1 MARCSGT
8 GLEGVTP
15 SLIGENLANRH
26 SCQPPP
32 AVAVNQHC
40 HFFITSSTKIFEN
53 INRWFCFFLCYEL
66 GILQRVLQIWDR
78 QLIIWKLRHHYAS
91 KSHKRKACSVWVS
104 LHVMRIPL
112 YAKKCEA
119 RSAPCLRPGALATP
133 NSRFS
138 QVHATERAE
147 GGGVIWGYFHIFTIF
162 RPDLLRHLEHLH
174 WGRVSHGRGFKPP
187 YRDCSLRINLPTPI
201 FLSLCSTLQ
210 LCWCLMK
217 S

>member
-1 MARCSGT
+1 MVLFLFVLWT
-8 GLEGVTP
+8 GDSSESASNLGSTAYNLEASV
-15 SLIGENLANRH
+15 
-26 SCQPPP
+26 Q
-32 AVAVNQHC
+32 
-40 HFFITSSTKIFEN
+40 
-53 INRWFCFFLCYEL
+53 
-66 GILQRVLQIWDR
+66 
-78 QLIIWKLRHHYAS
+78 HYAS

-147 GGGVIWGYFHIFTIF
+147 GRGVIWGYFHIFTIF

-217 S
+217 SRYLNLFFAHAVPTSKYH